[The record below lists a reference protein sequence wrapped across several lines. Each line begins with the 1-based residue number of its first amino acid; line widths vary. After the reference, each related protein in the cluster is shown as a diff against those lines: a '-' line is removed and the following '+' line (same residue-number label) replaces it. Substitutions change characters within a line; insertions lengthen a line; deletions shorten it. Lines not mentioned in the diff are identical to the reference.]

1 MNIRL
6 IPCVV
11 LTAAGL
17 LQSCTSSAPEAP
29 PITGGYAPVE
39 FIPGV
44 KEAAEFAVKAQSKKE
59 RKTVKF
65 FSIVQSE
72 MQVVAGR
79 NYRFELKV
87 TQGKKLRTAK
97 AVVYQSLDSRL
108 ELTSWEWVTP

>member
-6 IPCVV
+6 ISCVA
-11 LTAAGL
+11 LAAVGL
-17 LQSCTSSAPEAP
+17 LQSCASKAPEAP
-29 PITGGYAPVE
+29 PIAGGYSPVE

-59 RKTVKF
+59 RKAVRL

-87 TQGKKLRTAK
+87 TQGKIVRSAK